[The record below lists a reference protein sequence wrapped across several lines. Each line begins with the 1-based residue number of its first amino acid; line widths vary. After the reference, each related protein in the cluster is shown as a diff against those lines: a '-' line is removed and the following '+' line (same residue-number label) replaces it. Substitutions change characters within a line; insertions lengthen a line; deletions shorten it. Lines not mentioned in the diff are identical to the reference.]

1 MVEAKV
7 CEFHLCQ
14 RNHKTYAAY
23 SFKRRSAPVHTKL
36 GDKGATLHSWK
47 KKNDKT
53 VTESPFGWWKANPVQ
68 RRVSVSTRPDA
79 RPVRENYKKKR
90 KKEPRLLQKNDMQ
103 TFYVQWGFVI
113 FEKLSHTSSKNYD
126 HVFES
131 RKHLRTKAVGM
142 PPHHTHICTHR
153 VSHFDVHCLLQVRT
167 LAETNAYSAIWTSK
181 EEKPCSLQQ
190 PL

>member
-47 KKNDKT
+47 KKTTKRLR
-53 VTESPFGWWKANPVQ
+53 S
-68 RRVSVSTRPDA
+68 RRLAGGRQIPSNGGSVSPPDLTQDLSGKIT
-79 RPVRENYKKKR
+79 KKKR